1 MITPAPA
8 VSRSAFTSPGAAPS
22 ARAPAAAGYPM
33 QRDEW
38 VQICAAR
45 LARLRPGSDP
55 AFVVS
60 VARDM
65 WADVASFDP
74 LIAAE
79 IEHESWPSDD

>member
-8 VSRSAFTSPGAAPS
+8 LSRSAFTSPGVAPS
-22 ARAPAAAGYPM
+22 ARAPAAAYRM

-38 VQICAAR
+38 VQICATR
-45 LARLRPGSDP
+45 LAQLRPDSDP

-60 VARDM
+60 VARAM
-65 WADVASFDP
+65 WGDVASFDP

-79 IEHESWPSDD
+79 MEHESWATDD

>member
-8 VSRSAFTSPGAAPS
+8 VSRSAFTLPGAAPS
-22 ARAPAAAGYPM
+22 ARVAVAGYPV

-38 VQICAAR
+38 VRICAAR

-79 IEHESWPSDD
+79 IEHESWPAAD